1 MLIGDEPPAETNRT
15 RIIFPAYMRGAL
27 RLQTD
32 EIIIEGE
39 VRGVMGLTEHS
50 VHHRADSYE
59 KINITYCI
67 YLKNPAMVRFT
78 DDRDAPRLRFHR
90 TLMKGSVDIDDGI
103 QRAVILVNV
112 DIGKDTVVDAMP
124 VSRSR
129 HDAAVAEKH
138 VRNQPSVCAICN
150 TDRLEIGSGFIH
162 NMDRSR

>member
-1 MLIGDEPPAETNRT
+1 
-15 RIIFPAYMRGAL
+15 
-27 RLQTD
+27 
-32 EIIIEGE
+32 
-39 VRGVMGLTEHS
+39 MGLTEHS

-129 HDAAVAEKH
+129 HDAAVAEHH
-138 VRNQPSVCAICN
+138 VRNQPSIRAIWHYV
-150 TDRLEIGSGFIH
+150 RMSVGSHYIA
-162 NMDRSR
+162 DCPCYW